1 MSFPDLQLIPA
12 SANNQLPSVYHAEAQ
27 GVPDNGNNT
36 FKHNINP
43 NILRDHEDQLEF
55 HIYFK
60 GPSVTE
66 AEFVSLSADL
76 TEVTFNFTQ
85 NGNSEALVRAIF
97 IQSGGF

>member
-1 MSFPDLQLIPA
+1 
-12 SANNQLPSVYHAEAQ
+12 
-27 GVPDNGNNT
+27 VPDNGNNT

-60 GPSVTE
+60 GPAVTE

-76 TEVTFNFTQ
+76 TEVTINFTQ
-85 NGNSEALVRAIF
+85 IGASEALVRAIF
-97 IQSGGF
+97 IQSENF